1 MKPFKTKSLRE
12 HLWLYFC
19 GFTVGIMAILW
30 VLQVLFLNTFFKQM
44 KLSELSRVGK
54 EILSQYDISGDDDF
68 YKYWSGHAFNSG
80 IFAHVVSED
89 GTDENSERD
98 SEKNLPPDNSDFQ
111 GRKPHFDSRVFFDRE
126 NFDTFIE
133 KFSDGNTNQITYIAT
148 NSVNHGQFAVYGAYL
163 GKKDGKK
170 MYLYLSSPLERTD
183 TTRKV
188 LQTQLIIVIA
198 LSVIIAL
205 VLSYFISRRLSEP
218 IEDITKKAHKLA
230 KGDYDDVHFEGGA
243 YREVDELAETLN
255 YATLE
260 LSKTEKLRRDL
271 ISNVSH
277 DLRTP
282 LTIIQSYAEMI
293 RDVSGENKAKRDKHT
308 NVIIDETKRL
318 SELVSD
324 MLDLSR
330 IQSGTVKMQ
339 MHPFDIAALVRETLE
354 RFEYYREHFGYVF
367 KTDIPDS
374 CTAVGDSSRIGQ
386 AVYNL
391 IGNAVNYTGDDK
403 TVFVSLKENDGS
415 VRFSV
420 RDTGKGIP
428 ADELELVWE
437 KYYKASGTYH
447 RQTVGT
453 GIGLSIVK
461 NILVSHNARYGVN
474 SADGGGTEFWFEI

>member
-1 MKPFKTKSLRE
+1 
-12 HLWLYFC
+12 
-19 GFTVGIMAILW
+19 
-30 VLQVLFLNTFFKQM
+30 
-44 KLSELSRVGK
+44 
-54 EILSQYDISGDDDF
+54 
-68 YKYWSGHAFNSG
+68 
-80 IFAHVVSED
+80 
-89 GTDENSERD
+89 
-98 SEKNLPPDNSDFQ
+98 
-111 GRKPHFDSRVFFDRE
+111 
-126 NFDTFIE
+126 
-133 KFSDGNTNQITYIAT
+133 
-148 NSVNHGQFAVYGAYL
+148 
-163 GKKDGKK
+163 
-170 MYLYLSSPLERTD
+170 
-183 TTRKV
+183 
-188 LQTQLIIVIA
+188 
-198 LSVIIAL
+198 
-205 VLSYFISRRLSEP
+205 
-218 IEDITKKAHKLA
+218 
-230 KGDYDDVHFEGGA
+230 
-243 YREVDELAETLN
+243 
-255 YATLE
+255 
-260 LSKTEKLRRDL
+260 
-271 ISNVSH
+271 
-277 DLRTP
+277 
-282 LTIIQSYAEMI
+282 MI

-339 MHPFDIAALVRETLE
+339 MQPFDIAALVRETLE
-354 RFEYYREHFGYVF
+354 RFEYYREHLGYVF

-403 TVFVSLKENDGS
+403 TVFISLKEKDGS